1 VESLYSS
8 IIITFI
14 FERPKQYDVG
24 YDKGKERSEYCRRLL
39 SAIHTTPQ
47 ACQKTKKTKKE
58 KIPGHKTPSFPPPS
72 SRFFPFESFCAF
84 ASPTKTRHLTK
95 KTKKKRKK
103 R

>member
-58 KIPGHKTPSFPPPS
+58 KIPGHKTPSSLFL
-72 SRFFPFESFCAF
+72 RRRLVFFPFESV
-84 ASPTKTRHLTK
+84 PLPLRQKLDT
-95 KTKKKRKK
+95 
-103 R
+103 

>member
-58 KIPGHKTPSFPPPS
+58 KIPGHKTPSS
-72 SRFFPFESFCAF
+72 SLFLRRRLVFF
-84 ASPTKTRHLTK
+84 
-95 KTKKKRKK
+95 
-103 R
+103 